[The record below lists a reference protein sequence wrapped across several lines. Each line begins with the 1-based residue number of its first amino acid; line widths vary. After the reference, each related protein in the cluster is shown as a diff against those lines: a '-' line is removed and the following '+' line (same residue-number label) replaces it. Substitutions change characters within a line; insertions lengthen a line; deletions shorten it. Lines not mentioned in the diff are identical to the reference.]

1 MTGEDPLYQDASAAI
16 EARVEDLLD
25 RMTVDEKVGQLVG
38 GWAGQFTQYLD
49 IDDAADLITED
60 GIGAASP
67 FGWSGSVAH
76 AVDDVVDAA
85 NTLQET
91 AVEETRLGIPILTP
105 VDAVHGHAYVSEATV
120 FPNGLG
126 IGATWDP
133 DLAEAAADVTATEM
147 RATGATQNYAPTI
160 DIARDP
166 RWGRTFETLGE
177 SPYLTKEF
185 VHRQVEGYEGGDK
198 TEDAVHATAKHF
210 PAYGEPERGEDTS
223 VVSLSE
229 YEIRRMI
236 LPPAEEAIEAGV
248 SSVMPSYN
256 SINGE
261 PVHGSEYYVG
271 EMLREQF
278 DFEGHVVSDW
288 GGIDHLWDWHKTAE
302 DVTDAHKQTRDAG
315 LDIASVGGPR
325 HLEALHELV
334 DAGEIGEDRLY
345 ESVRRVLRAKFELGL
360 FEDPYVDAEDA
371 TEVVGSE
378 EHRELAREGAR
389 KSMTLLKNDDLLP
402 LDRDADVFVTGPNA
416 DDLVRQ
422 RGGWTAYEGDIGGTT
437 VREGIAA
444 ASEGTVTYEPGT
456 ETDEEIDIDAAVEA
470 ARDAD
475 VAVVALGEYWY
486 IHEFVSETE
495 DTGNGNFPTRLD
507 LHLSEVQRDLVQ
519 AIHETGTPTVGL
531 IVSGRAHIVDWMADN
546 VPAIL
551 MAYFPGTEGGHA
563 VADVLYG
570 DADPGGRLP
579 ISIPRDE
586 GQLPTY
592 FNYFAHPRPI
602 GQATHPQSYDPLY
615 AFGHGLSYT
624 DFEYTDVSLAEETIA
639 PGETATVQVTVENV
653 GDRAGNEV
661 VQLYMED
668 LVSSKVTPER
678 ELRGFDRVSL
688 DAGEATTVALD
699 LTPDDLAII
708 EPDGQKHVEPGT
720 FELTVGDETLELD
733 VEA

>member
-1 MTGEDPLYQDASAAI
+1 MYEDERAAT
-16 EARVEDLLD
+16 ADRVDDLLE

-38 GWAGQFTQYLD
+38 GWAGQFTQFLD
-49 IDDAADLITED
+49 LEDAAELVREE

-67 FGWSGSVAH
+67 FGWSGAVAH
-76 AVDDVVDAA
+76 ETEDVVDAA

-126 IGATWDP
+126 VAATWDP
-133 DLAEAAADVTATEM
+133 DLAEQAADVTATEM

-185 VHRQVEGYEGGDK
+185 VRKQVEGYEGGDK

-223 VVSLSE
+223 VVSMSE
-229 YEIRRMI
+229 YEIRRMV
-236 LPPAEEAIEAGV
+236 LPPAEAAIDAGV

-261 PVHGSEYYVG
+261 PVHGSEYYVE

-278 DFEGHVVSDW
+278 DFDGHVVSDW
-288 GGIDHLWDWHKTAE
+288 GGIDHLWDWHKTAA
-302 DVTDAHKQTRDAG
+302 DVTDAHKQARDAG
-315 LDIASVGGPR
+315 LDVASVGGPR

-334 DAGEIGEDRLY
+334 EDGEIGEDRLD

-360 FEDPYVDAEDA
+360 FEDPYVDPETAEE
-371 TEVVGSE
+371 TLGSE
-378 EHRELAREGAR
+378 EHRELARESAR

-422 RGGWTAYEGDIGGTT
+422 RGGWTAYEGDLKGTT
-437 VREGIAA
+437 VLEGIEA

-456 ETDEEIDIDAAVEA
+456 ETDEVIDVDAAVEEA
-470 ARDAD
+470 KEAD

-507 LHLSEVQRDLVQ
+507 LRLSAAQRELVQ

-531 IVSGRAHIVDWMADN
+531 LVSGRAHIVDWMADN
-546 VPAIL
+546 VPAI
-551 MAYFPGTEGGHA
+551 MVAYFPGTEGGHA

-579 ISIPRDE
+579 ISIPKDE
-586 GQLPTY
+586 GQLPTF

-602 GQATHPQSYDPLY
+602 GKDTHPPSYDPLY
-615 AFGHGLSYT
+615 EFGHGLSYT
-624 DFEYTDVSLAEETIA
+624 DFEYTDVSLVEEAIA
-639 PGETATVQVTVENV
+639 PGETATVEVSVENV
-653 GDRAGNEV
+653 GDRAGDEV

-678 ELRGFDRVSL
+678 ELRGFERVSL
-688 DAGEATTVALD
+688 DPGESTTVALD

-708 EPDGQKHVEPGT
+708 EPGGEKRVELGT
-720 FELTVGDETLELD
+720 FELTVADETVALE
-733 VEA
+733 VAE

>member
-1 MTGEDPLYQDASAAI
+1 MTGEDPLYQDASAAT
-16 EARVEDLLD
+16 ETRVEDLLD

-38 GWAGQFTQYLD
+38 GWAGHFTQFLD
-49 IDDAADLITED
+49 LDDAADLITEE

-67 FGWSGSVAH
+67 FGWSGSIAH

-120 FPNGLG
+120 FPNNLG
-126 IGATWDP
+126 VAATWDP
-133 DLAEAAADVTATEM
+133 ALAEAAADVTATEM

-185 VHRQVEGYEGGDK
+185 VRRQVEGYEGGDK
-198 TEDAVHATAKHF
+198 TEDAVHATGKHF
-210 PAYGEPERGEDTS
+210 PAYGQPERGEDTS

-261 PVHGSEYYVG
+261 PVHGSEYYVE
-271 EMLREQF
+271 EMLRDQL

-334 DAGEIGEDRLY
+334 DAGEITEDRLD

-378 EHRELAREGAR
+378 DHRNLARESAR

-507 LHLSEVQRDLVQ
+507 LRLSDAQRELVQ

-579 ISIPRDE
+579 ISIPKDE

-602 GQATHPQSYDPLY
+602 GQETHPPSYDPLY
-615 AFGHGLSYT
+615 GFGHGLSYT
-624 DFEYTDVSLAEETIA
+624 DFEYTDVSLVEETIA
-639 PGETATVQVTVENV
+639 PGETATVEVTVENV
-653 GDRAGNEV
+653 GDRAGDEV

-678 ELRGFDRVSL
+678 ELRGFERVSL

-708 EPDGQKHVEPGT
+708 EPDGEKHVEPGT